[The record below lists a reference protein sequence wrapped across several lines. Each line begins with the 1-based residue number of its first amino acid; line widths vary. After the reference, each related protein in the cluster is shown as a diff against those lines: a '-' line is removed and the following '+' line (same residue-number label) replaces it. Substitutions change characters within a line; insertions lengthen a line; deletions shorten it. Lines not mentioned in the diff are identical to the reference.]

1 MRHKLMRPLPT
12 QIQFRDTMKF
22 RNGSFVSTAISI
34 LLIFAAGLPTANAQS
49 AVGALHGQVLDPS
62 GGAVVRA
69 SVVLTTPSGDTLV
82 ATSAQQG
89 VFDQKG
95 LAPGKYLLQ
104 VIAKGFAIY
113 KNDDVEIIADK
124 VQQLKVALEI
134 EQQQE
139 KVVVS
144 DEAPTVD
151 VNPANNAGAIIISGK
166 ELEALP
172 DDPAEL
178 QSDLTAL
185 AGPSA
190 GPNGGQFYIDG
201 FTAGQLPP
209 KSAIREIRIN
219 QNPFSAQYDKV
230 GYGRIEIFTK
240 PGTDKW
246 HGQTSVNGNDSAFNS
261 KNPFFHQNSSA
272 TPYPPYYSVQYSGNI
287 GGPLSKK
294 ASFFFTMDIRDIND
308 LAIVN
313 AQVVDMTSPHFP
325 IVPFTDAVPTPKR
338 RYNLGPRV
346 DSQLTPTNTLSVR
359 YQYYRDDF
367 KNDGVGGFS
376 LPTQGFNLLSTEHT
390 LQVSD
395 TQTLGANVVNE
406 TRFQYLHQTSSQDPL
421 NTATTLLV
429 QGAFNGG
436 GSNEGTILDTSNRY
450 ELQNY
455 TSISHG
461 THFIKFGVRL
471 RGITDSNFSTTGFN
485 GEYIFP
491 SIQAYQAA
499 LLTAAQNASQFLLT
513 AGPTASMPGNPL
525 ASVGQV
531 DVGLYAED
539 DWRIRPNITLSY
551 GLRFESQN
559 DISNHANWAPR
570 LGLAWGL
577 GGGGKAAP
585 KTVLRAGFGIF
596 YDCFNSSYVLQED
609 RLNGIRQAQFIFTNP
624 DFFPNTAP
632 TSTVSPSV
640 YAQASHLR
648 APYVMQSAVSLER
661 QVTKFANVSLSYLNS
676 RGWDQL
682 FTNNINSPKPGTFDF
697 PFYTS
702 PTPGVLPIAGFE
714 NVYQFQSEGIYRE
727 NQMFLQATIRAGAK
741 LTLFSYYTLTYA
753 NSDTSSATA
762 FPSNPRNLM
771 QGYGR
776 SPFDIRNRYFL
787 GGTIGLPHNFR
798 LSPFM
803 VVSSGTPFNITLSQ
817 DLIGTAQFNQRPTFA
832 NGAIGPTIV
841 TVPGSG
847 AFNTVPSPN
856 ATPIPVDFLT
866 SPSRFTLNVRLSK
879 TFGFGKELGSGG
891 QQTVSGGPGGGG
903 GGGGGRGGGGGG
915 GGRAGGPFAGGP
927 GGLGG
932 GGPNRRYNV
941 TLSINARNLFNYR
954 NADIPSGVLNPP
966 TADVPQASASP
977 FFNVPN
983 HLAGGPFSAQ
993 SASRLIFLQR

>member
-1 MRHKLMRPLPT
+1 MRLRYQAH
-12 QIQFRDTMKF
+12 
-22 RNGSFVSTAISI
+22 FVLFAIIVLLLFGIGARTAT
-34 LLIFAAGLPTANAQS
+34 AQTTGL
-49 AVGALHGQVLDPS
+49 GALHGQVLDPS
-62 GGAVVRA
+62 GGAVVGA
-69 SVVLTTPSGDTLV
+69 SVVLTTPGGDTLI
-82 ATSAQQG
+82 ATTDQQG
-89 VFDQKG
+89 VFDRKG
-95 LAPGKYLLQ
+95 LAPGKYSVQ
-104 VIAKGFAIY
+104 IIAKGFAIF
-113 KNDDVEIIADK
+113 KNDDVEIAADK
-124 VQQLKVALEI
+124 VQQLKATLEI

-172 DDPAEL
+172 DDPDEL

-246 HGQTSVNGNDSAFNS
+246 HGQISVNGNDSAFNS
-261 KNPFFHQNSSA
+261 KNPFFHQDSSA

-294 ASFFFTMDIRDIND
+294 ASFFFTTDIRDIND
-308 LAIVN
+308 LSIVN
-313 AQVVDMTSPHFP
+313 AQIVDTTSPGFP
-325 IVPFTDAVPTPKR
+325 IVPFSDAVPTPRR

-346 DSQLTPTNTLSVR
+346 DYQLTPTNTLSVR

-367 KNDGVGGFS
+367 KNDGITAFS
-376 LPTQGFNLLSTEHT
+376 LPTQAFNLLSTEHT

-395 TQTLGANVVNE
+395 TQTLGPNIVNE
-406 TRFQYLHQTSSQDPL
+406 TRFQYLHQTSSQIPQ

-429 QGAFNGG
+429 QGAFVGG
-436 GSNEGTILDTSNRY
+436 GSNDGTILDTSNRY
-450 ELQNY
+450 EFQNY

-461 THFIKFGVRL
+461 THFIKFGARL
-471 RGITDSNFSTTGFN
+471 RGITDSNFSTAGFN

-499 LLTAAQNASQFLLT
+499 LATGSQNASQFLLT
-513 AGPTASMPGNPL
+513 AGPTASMPGNPN

-531 DVGLYAED
+531 DVGLYVED

-559 DISNHANWAPR
+559 EISDHADWAPR
-570 LGLAWGL
+570 LGFAWGL

-596 YDCFNSSYVLQED
+596 YDRFNSSYVLQED
-609 RLNGIRQAQFIFTNP
+609 RLNGIRQSQFIFTNP
-624 DFFPNTAP
+624 DFFPNIVP
-632 TSTVSPSV
+632 TSTVNPSV
-640 YAQASHLR
+640 YSSASHLHS
-648 APYVMQSAVSLER
+648 PYVMQTAVSLER

-682 FTNNINSPKPGTFDF
+682 FTNNINSPEPGTFDY

-702 PTPGVLPIAGFE
+702 PTPGVRPIAGFE

-741 LTLFSYYTLTYA
+741 LTLFSFYTLTYA

-762 FPSNPRNLM
+762 FPSNPRNIM
-771 QGYGR
+771 QDYGR

-803 VVSSGTPFNITLSQ
+803 IVSSGTPFNITLSQ

-832 NGAIGPTIV
+832 GGAVGPTIV
-841 TVPGSG
+841 TVPGIGS
-847 AFNTVPSPN
+847 FNTVPGVN
-856 ATPIPVDFLT
+856 TTPIPVDFLT

-879 TFGFGKELGSGG
+879 TFGFGKESSGPGG
-891 QQTVSGGPGGGG
+891 QQGGAH
-903 GGGGGRGGGGGG
+903 GGGRGGH
-915 GGRAGGPFAGGP
+915 GGP
-927 GGLGG
+927 GGPFTAGAGGLFAGG
-932 GGPNRRYNV
+932 GTNRRYNV
-941 TLSINARNLFNYR
+941 TLSVNARNLFNYT
-954 NADIPSGVLNPP
+954 NADPPSGVLNPP
-966 TADVPQASASP
+966 TADVPQASASS

-983 HLAGGPFSAQ
+983 HIFGQPFSSP
-993 SASRLIFLQR
+993 SASRLIYLQAAFSF

>member
-1 MRHKLMRPLPT
+1 MNFRPIKTCLQVAT
-12 QIQFRDTMKF
+12 IALFIVMASRAFAQ
-22 RNGSFVSTAISI
+22 TA
-34 LLIFAAGLPTANAQS
+34 AP
-49 AVGALHGQVLDPS
+49 GALHGQALDPS
-62 GGAVVRA
+62 GGAVVGA
-69 SVVLTTPSGDTLV
+69 SVVLTTPSADTLV
-82 ATSAQQG
+82 ATTDQQG
-89 VFDQKG
+89 VFDRKG
-95 LAPGKYLLQ
+95 LAPGKYSVQ

-113 KNDDVEIIADK
+113 KNDDVEITADK
-124 VQQLKVALEI
+124 VQQLRVALEI

-172 DDPAEL
+172 DDPDEL

-240 PGTDKW
+240 PGADKW
-246 HGQTSVNGNDSAFNS
+246 HGQISVNGNDSSFNS
-261 KNPFFHQNSSA
+261 KNPFFHQDSSA
-272 TPYPPYYSVQYSGNI
+272 TPFPPYYSVQYSGNI

-294 ASFFFTMDIRDIND
+294 ASFFFTTDIRDIND
-308 LAIVN
+308 LSIVN
-313 AQVVDMTSPHFP
+313 AQIVDTTSPNFP
-325 IVPFTDAVPTPKR
+325 IVPFSDAVPTPKR
-338 RYNLGPRV
+338 RYNLGPRL
-346 DSQLTPTNTLSVR
+346 DYQLSGTNTLSVR
-359 YQYYRDDF
+359 DQYYQN
-367 KNDGVGGFS
+367 KIQNDGITAFS
-376 LPTQGFNLLSTEHT
+376 LPTQAFNLLTTEHT

-395 TQTLGANVVNE
+395 TQTLGPNVVNE
-406 TRFQYLHQTSSQDPL
+406 TRFQYLHQTSSQVPQ

-429 QGAFNGG
+429 QGAFVGG
-436 GSNEGTILDTSNRY
+436 GSNDGTILDTSNRY

-461 THFIKFGVRL
+461 THFIKFGMRL
-471 RGITDSNFSTTGFN
+471 RGVTDSNFSTTGFN

-499 LLTAAQNASQFLLT
+499 LATGAQNASQFLLT
-513 AGPTASMPGNPL
+513 AGPTASMPGNPN

-559 DISNHANWAPR
+559 EISNHANWAPR
-570 LGLAWGL
+570 LGFAWGL

-596 YDCFNSSYVLQED
+596 YDRSNSSYVLQED

-624 DFFPNTAP
+624 DFFPNTVP

-661 QVTKFANVSLSYLNS
+661 QVTKFANVSVSYLNS

-682 FTNNINSPKPGTFDF
+682 FTNNINSPEPGTFDF

-702 PTPGVLPIAGFE
+702 PTPGVRPIAGLD

-741 LTLFSYYTLTYA
+741 LTLYSFYSLTYA

-762 FPSNPRNLM
+762 FPSNPRNIM
-771 QGYGR
+771 QDYGR

-787 GGTIGLPHNFR
+787 GGSIGLPYNFR

-803 VVSSGTPFNITLSQ
+803 IVSSGTPFNITLSQ

-832 NGAIGPTIV
+832 NGTTGPTIV
-841 TVPGSG
+841 TVPGIGS
-847 AFNTVPSPN
+847 FNTVPSPN
-856 ATPIPVDFLT
+856 ATPIPFDFLT

-879 TFGFGKELGSGG
+879 TFGFGKESSSGAR
-891 QQTVSGGPGGGG
+891 QTVSGGPGGGG
-903 GGGGGRGGGGGG
+903 GGGGRGGGGRG
-915 GGRAGGPFAGGP
+915 AGGPFAGGP
-927 GGLGG
+927 GGFGG
-932 GGPNRRYNV
+932 GGTNRRYNV
-941 TLSINARNLFNYR
+941 TFSVNARNLFNYR

-966 TADVPQASASP
+966 TTDVPQASASP

-993 SASRLIFLQR
+993 SASRLIYLQAAFSF

>member
-1 MRHKLMRPLPT
+1 M
-12 QIQFRDTMKF
+12 
-22 RNGSFVSTAISI
+22 
-34 LLIFAAGLPTANAQS
+34 
-49 AVGALHGQVLDPS
+49 
-62 GGAVVRA
+62 
-69 SVVLTTPSGDTLV
+69 
-82 ATSAQQG
+82 
-89 VFDQKG
+89 
-95 LAPGKYLLQ
+95 
-104 VIAKGFAIY
+104 
-113 KNDDVEIIADK
+113 
-124 VQQLKVALEI
+124 
-134 EQQQE
+134 
-139 KVVVS
+139 
-144 DEAPTVD
+144 
-151 VNPANNAGAIIISGK
+151 
-166 ELEALP
+166 
-172 DDPAEL
+172 
-178 QSDLTAL
+178 
-185 AGPSA
+185 
-190 GPNGGQFYIDG
+190 
-201 FTAGQLPP
+201 
-209 KSAIREIRIN
+209 
-219 QNPFSAQYDKV
+219 
-230 GYGRIEIFTK
+230 
-240 PGTDKW
+240 
-246 HGQTSVNGNDSAFNS
+246 
-261 KNPFFHQNSSA
+261 
-272 TPYPPYYSVQYSGNI
+272 
-287 GGPLSKK
+287 
-294 ASFFFTMDIRDIND
+294 
-308 LAIVN
+308 
-313 AQVVDMTSPHFP
+313 
-325 IVPFTDAVPTPKR
+325 PTPKR

-346 DSQLTPTNTLSVR
+346 DYQLTPTNTLSVR

-376 LPTQGFNLLSTEHT
+376 LQTQGFNLLSTEHT

-461 THFIKFGVRL
+461 THLIKFGMRL

-499 LLTAAQNASQFLLT
+499 LATGAQNASQFLLT
-513 AGPTASMPGNPL
+513 AGPTAGMPGNPL

-570 LGLAWGL
+570 LGFAWGL

-596 YDCFNSSYVLQED
+596 YDRFNSSYVLQED

-624 DFFPNTAP
+624 DFFPNTVP

-648 APYVMQSAVSLER
+648 APYVMQTAVSLER

-682 FTNNINSPKPGTFDF
+682 FTNNINSPEPGTFDF

-702 PTPGVLPIAGFE
+702 PTPGVRPIAGFE

-753 NSDTSSATA
+753 NSDTSAATA
-762 FPSNPRNLM
+762 FPSNPRNIM
-771 QGYGR
+771 QDYGR

-803 VVSSGTPFNITLSQ
+803 IVSSGTPFNITLSQ

-832 NGAIGPTIV
+832 NGAIRPHDRHRARNRIV
-841 TVPGSG
+841 QHSTLAERHADPGRFPDEPLKVHPERPPQQNIWLRQRIRLRRATNCLGRTRGRWRWRRRQRRGRWRRRARRRAVRGRSWRIWRRG
-847 AFNTVPSPN
+847 HESPLQRH
-856 ATPIPVDFLT
+856 AQRECTQSLQLHKCRHPEWRIKSAD
-866 SPSRFTLNVRLSK
+866 SRCT
-879 TFGFGKELGSGG
+879 
-891 QQTVSGGPGGGG
+891 
-903 GGGGGRGGGGGG
+903 
-915 GGRAGGPFAGGP
+915 A
-927 GGLGG
+927 GLGIS
-932 GGPNRRYNV
+932 V
-941 TLSINARNLFNYR
+941 
-954 NADIPSGVLNPP
+954 
-966 TADVPQASASP
+966 
-977 FFNVPN
+977 
-983 HLAGGPFSAQ
+983 
-993 SASRLIFLQR
+993 LQRAKSPRWRPILRSIGEPADLPASGFQLLGPKQNAILRPFPECA

>member
-1 MRHKLMRPLPT
+1 
-12 QIQFRDTMKF
+12 MKF
-22 RNGSFVSTAISI
+22 RYEGTLVSTAILI
-34 LLIFAAGLPTANAQS
+34 LLILAAGPRTTNAQTGL
-49 AVGALHGQVLDPS
+49 GALHGQVLDPS
-62 GGAVVRA
+62 GGAVVGA
-69 SVVLTTPSGDTLV
+69 SVVLITPTGDTLL
-82 ATSAQQG
+82 ATTDQQG
-89 VFDQKG
+89 VFDRKG
-95 LAPGKYLLQ
+95 LAPGKYSLQ
-104 VIAKGFAIY
+104 VIAKGFAIF
-113 KNDDVEIIADK
+113 KNDDVEITADK
-124 VQQLKVALEI
+124 VQQLKVTLEI

-172 DDPAEL
+172 DDPDEL

-246 HGQTSVNGNDSAFNS
+246 HGQISVNGNDSAFNS
-261 KNPFFHQNSSA
+261 KNPFFHQESAA

-294 ASFFFTMDIRDIND
+294 ASFFFSTVIRDIND
-308 LAIVN
+308 LSIVN
-313 AQVVDMTSPHFP
+313 AQIVDTTSSSFP

-346 DSQLTPTNTLSVR
+346 DYQLSKTNTLSVR

-367 KNDGVGGFS
+367 KNDGIGGFS

-436 GSNEGTILDTSNRY
+436 GNNEGTILDTSNRY

-491 SIQAYQAA
+491 SIQAFQAA
-499 LLTAAQNASQFLLT
+499 LLTGAQNASQFLLT

-559 DISNHANWAPR
+559 NISDHADWAPR
-570 LGLAWGL
+570 LGFAWGI

-596 YDCFNSSYVLQED
+596 YDRFNSSYVLQED
-609 RLNGIRQAQFIFTNP
+609 RLNGISQAQFIFTNP
-624 DFFPNTAP
+624 NFFPNTVP
-632 TSTVSPSV
+632 TSTVNPSV

-648 APYVMQSAVSLER
+648 APYVMQTAVSLER

-682 FTNNINSPKPGTFDF
+682 FTNNINSPLPGTFDF

-702 PTPGVLPIAGFE
+702 PTPGVRPVAGFE

-727 NQMFLQATIRAGAK
+727 NQLFLQATIRAGAK

-771 QGYGR
+771 QDYGR
-776 SPFDIRNRYFL
+776 SPFDSRNRYFL
-787 GGTIGLPHNFR
+787 GGSIGLPRNFR

-803 VVSSGTPFNITLSQ
+803 IVSSGTPFNITLSQ
-817 DLIGTAQFNQRPTFA
+817 DLIGTAQFNQRPSFA
-832 NGAIGPTIV
+832 NGATGPTIV
-841 TVPGSG
+841 TVPGIGS
-847 AFNTVPSPN
+847 FNTVPAPN

-866 SPSRFTLNVRLSK
+866 SPARFTLNVRLSK
-879 TFGFGKELGSGG
+879 TFGFGKESSSGG
-891 QQTVSGGPGGGG
+891 QQGGSGGG
-903 GGGGGRGGGGGG
+903 GGGGGRGRAVEDAA
-915 GGRAGGPFAGGP
+915 GREARLREAPAERLAAGTRIAATTS
-927 GGLGG
+927 
-932 GGPNRRYNV
+932 R
-941 TLSINARNLFNYR
+941 
-954 NADIPSGVLNPP
+954 
-966 TADVPQASASP
+966 SASTR
-977 FFNVPN
+977 
-983 HLAGGPFSAQ
+983 ATS
-993 SASRLIFLQR
+993 STT

>member
-1 MRHKLMRPLPT
+1 M
-12 QIQFRDTMKF
+12 QF
-22 RNGSFVSTAISI
+22 RNGSFVSTTILI

-49 AVGALHGQVLDPS
+49 GVGALHGQVLDPS
-62 GGAVVRA
+62 GGAVVGA

-82 ATSAQQG
+82 ATSDQQG
-89 VFDQKG
+89 VFDRKG
-95 LAPGKYLLQ
+95 LAPGKYSVQ

-113 KNDDVEIIADK
+113 KNDDVEITPDK

-172 DDPAEL
+172 DDPDEL

-246 HGQTSVNGNDSAFNS
+246 HGQISVNGNDSAFNS
-261 KNPFFHQNSSA
+261 KNPFFHQDSSA

-294 ASFFFTMDIRDIND
+294 ASFFFTTDIRDIND

-313 AQVVDMTSPHFP
+313 AQIVDTTSAGFP

-346 DSQLTPTNTLSVR
+346 DYQLTPTNTLSVR

-376 LPTQGFNLLSTEHT
+376 LPTQAFNLLSTEHT

-406 TRFQYLHQTSSQDPL
+406 TRFQYLHQASSQDPQ

-461 THFIKFGVRL
+461 T
-471 RGITDSNFSTTGFN
+471 
-485 GEYIFP
+485 P
-491 SIQAYQAA
+491 
-499 LLTAAQNASQFLLT
+499 
-513 AGPTASMPGNPL
+513 
-525 ASVGQV
+525 
-531 DVGLYAED
+531 
-539 DWRIRPNITLSY
+539 
-551 GLRFESQN
+551 
-559 DISNHANWAPR
+559 
-570 LGLAWGL
+570 
-577 GGGGKAAP
+577 
-585 KTVLRAGFGIF
+585 
-596 YDCFNSSYVLQED
+596 
-609 RLNGIRQAQFIFTNP
+609 
-624 DFFPNTAP
+624 
-632 TSTVSPSV
+632 
-640 YAQASHLR
+640 
-648 APYVMQSAVSLER
+648 
-661 QVTKFANVSLSYLNS
+661 
-676 RGWDQL
+676 
-682 FTNNINSPKPGTFDF
+682 
-697 PFYTS
+697 
-702 PTPGVLPIAGFE
+702 
-714 NVYQFQSEGIYRE
+714 
-727 NQMFLQATIRAGAK
+727 
-741 LTLFSYYTLTYA
+741 
-753 NSDTSSATA
+753 
-762 FPSNPRNLM
+762 
-771 QGYGR
+771 
-776 SPFDIRNRYFL
+776 
-787 GGTIGLPHNFR
+787 
-798 LSPFM
+798 
-803 VVSSGTPFNITLSQ
+803 
-817 DLIGTAQFNQRPTFA
+817 
-832 NGAIGPTIV
+832 
-841 TVPGSG
+841 
-847 AFNTVPSPN
+847 
-856 ATPIPVDFLT
+856 
-866 SPSRFTLNVRLSK
+866 
-879 TFGFGKELGSGG
+879 
-891 QQTVSGGPGGGG
+891 
-903 GGGGGRGGGGGG
+903 
-915 GGRAGGPFAGGP
+915 
-927 GGLGG
+927 
-932 GGPNRRYNV
+932 
-941 TLSINARNLFNYR
+941 
-954 NADIPSGVLNPP
+954 
-966 TADVPQASASP
+966 
-977 FFNVPN
+977 
-983 HLAGGPFSAQ
+983 
-993 SASRLIFLQR
+993 

>member
-1 MRHKLMRPLPT
+1 
-12 QIQFRDTMKF
+12 MKF
-22 RNGSFVSTAISI
+22 RNGSFVSTAILI
-34 LLIFAAGLPTANAQS
+34 LLIFAAGLPAANAQS

-62 GGAVVRA
+62 GGAVVGA

-82 ATSAQQG
+82 ATSDQQG
-89 VFDQKG
+89 VFDRKG
-95 LAPGKYLLQ
+95 LAPGKYLVQ

-172 DDPAEL
+172 DDPDEL

-246 HGQTSVNGNDSAFNS
+246 HGQISVNGNDSAFNS

-294 ASFFFTMDIRDIND
+294 ASFFFTTDIRDIND

-313 AQVVDMTSPHFP
+313 AQIVDTTSAGFP
-325 IVPFTDAVPTPKR
+325 IIPFTDAVPTPKR

-346 DSQLTPTNTLSVR
+346 DYQLTPTNTLSVR

-455 TSISHG
+455 TS
-461 THFIKFGVRL
+461 V
-471 RGITDSNFSTTGFN
+471 
-485 GEYIFP
+485 
-491 SIQAYQAA
+491 
-499 LLTAAQNASQFLLT
+499 
-513 AGPTASMPGNPL
+513 
-525 ASVGQV
+525 
-531 DVGLYAED
+531 
-539 DWRIRPNITLSY
+539 
-551 GLRFESQN
+551 
-559 DISNHANWAPR
+559 
-570 LGLAWGL
+570 
-577 GGGGKAAP
+577 
-585 KTVLRAGFGIF
+585 
-596 YDCFNSSYVLQED
+596 
-609 RLNGIRQAQFIFTNP
+609 
-624 DFFPNTAP
+624 
-632 TSTVSPSV
+632 
-640 YAQASHLR
+640 
-648 APYVMQSAVSLER
+648 
-661 QVTKFANVSLSYLNS
+661 S
-676 RGWDQL
+676 RG
-682 FTNNINSPKPGTFDF
+682 TNLIKSCKC
-697 PFYTS
+697 
-702 PTPGVLPIAGFE
+702 
-714 NVYQFQSEGIYRE
+714 
-727 NQMFLQATIRAGAK
+727 LQKR
-741 LTLFSYYTLTYA
+741 
-753 NSDTSSATA
+753 
-762 FPSNPRNLM
+762 
-771 QGYGR
+771 
-776 SPFDIRNRYFL
+776 
-787 GGTIGLPHNFR
+787 
-798 LSPFM
+798 
-803 VVSSGTPFNITLSQ
+803 
-817 DLIGTAQFNQRPTFA
+817 
-832 NGAIGPTIV
+832 
-841 TVPGSG
+841 
-847 AFNTVPSPN
+847 
-856 ATPIPVDFLT
+856 
-866 SPSRFTLNVRLSK
+866 
-879 TFGFGKELGSGG
+879 
-891 QQTVSGGPGGGG
+891 
-903 GGGGGRGGGGGG
+903 
-915 GGRAGGPFAGGP
+915 
-927 GGLGG
+927 
-932 GGPNRRYNV
+932 
-941 TLSINARNLFNYR
+941 
-954 NADIPSGVLNPP
+954 
-966 TADVPQASASP
+966 
-977 FFNVPN
+977 
-983 HLAGGPFSAQ
+983 
-993 SASRLIFLQR
+993 

>member
-1 MRHKLMRPLPT
+1 MKSRHRILA
-12 QIQFRDTMKF
+12 
-22 RNGSFVSTAISI
+22 SFSI
-34 LLIFAAGLPTANAQS
+34 LILLTFAASPRTVNAQTG
-49 AVGALHGQVLDPS
+49 AGALHGQVLDPS
-62 GGAVVRA
+62 GGAVVGA
-69 SVVLTTPSGDTLV
+69 SVVLTTPSADTLV
-82 ATSAQQG
+82 ATTDQQG
-89 VFDQKG
+89 VFDRKG
-95 LAPGKYLLQ
+95 LPPGKYSVQ

-113 KNDDVEIIADK
+113 KNDDVEITADK

-172 DDPAEL
+172 DDPDEL

-240 PGTDKW
+240 PGADKW
-246 HGQTSVNGNDSAFNS
+246 HGQISVNGNDSSFNS
-261 KNPFFHQNSSA
+261 KNPFFHQDSSA
-272 TPYPPYYSVQYSGNI
+272 TPFPPYYSVQYSGNI

-294 ASFFFTMDIRDIND
+294 ASFFFTTDIRDIND
-308 LAIVN
+308 LSIVN
-313 AQVVDMTSPHFP
+313 AQIVDTTSPNFP
-325 IVPFTDAVPTPKR
+325 IVPFSDAVPTPKR
-338 RYNLGPRV
+338 RYNLGPRL
-346 DSQLTPTNTLSVR
+346 DYQLSGTNTLSVR
-359 YQYYRDDF
+359 YQYYRDNVQ
-367 KNDGVGGFS
+367 NDGITAFS
-376 LPTQGFNLLSTEHT
+376 LPTQAFNLLTTEHT

-395 TQTLGANVVNE
+395 TQTLGPNVVNE
-406 TRFQYLHQTSSQDPL
+406 TRFQYLHQTSSQVPQ

-429 QGAFNGG
+429 QGAFVGG
-436 GSNEGTILDTSNRY
+436 GSNDGTVLDTSNRY

-471 RGITDSNFSTTGFN
+471 RGVTDSNFSTTGFN

-499 LLTAAQNASQFLLT
+499 LAIGAQNASQFLLT
-513 AGPTASMPGNPL
+513 AGPTAGMPGNPL

-570 LGLAWGL
+570 LGFAWGL

-596 YDCFNSSYVLQED
+596 YDRFNSSYVLQED

-624 DFFPNTAP
+624 DFFPNTVP

-648 APYVMQSAVSLER
+648 APYVMQTAVSLER

-682 FTNNINSPKPGTFDF
+682 FTNNINSPDPGTFDF

-702 PTPGVLPIAGFE
+702 PTPGVRPIAGFE

-727 NQMFLQATIRAGAK
+727 NQMFLQATIRAGAR

-762 FPSNPRNLM
+762 FPSNPRNIM
-771 QGYGR
+771 QDYGR

-803 VVSSGTPFNITLSQ
+803 IVSSGTPFNITLSQ

-832 NGAIGPTIV
+832 NGATGPTIV
-841 TVPGSG
+841 TVPGIGS
-847 AFNTVPSPN
+847 FNTVPSPN

-866 SPSRFTLNVRLSK
+866 SPSRFTLNARLSK
-879 TFGFGKELGSGG
+879 TFGFGKESGSGG

-903 GGGGGRGGGGGG
+903 GGGGAGRGGGGGG

-932 GGPNRRYNV
+932 GGTNRRYNV
-941 TLSINARNLFNYR
+941 TLSVNARNLFNYR

-983 HLAGGPFSAQ
+983 HIFGQPFSSP
-993 SASRLIFLQR
+993 SASRLIYLQAAFSF